1 MEFPSTWDPSNPNAV
16 REYNRCKRF
25 YKAGEEEKFT
35 KIFEPSKFF
44 NIFCLIAILYTV
56 VSIIFTIAKR
66 DAYKKTK
73 SSVSLSLTFLIGS
86 LINILTFYLRR
97 VKYADFPCFINPFF
111 LSIGLPLNLI
121 SSAGFIIL
129 YLRQCYTNGNI
140 YSKHENEDKYKVSSG
155 FQRFCMSITDRMIL
169 KFIMQYL
176 CASLFYVTVLSAF
189 SISYTMNPISYG
201 FCSTLIEQIPQYIII
216 FLFIAVFIPFASR
229 EINKFRGNFSFG
241 KTLIISM
248 VVAIICSICYILFS
262 SSKIYICSEISRYLP
277 PDFFGILIFVSFTI
291 LHITFPLIKSYRT
304 IKKVDDLEINIKG
317 LLEVFDNEILYKDFF
332 EYAVKKRSVEYAI
345 FHVEYL
351 EFKNLFKSNNTFIEE
366 ITSEPLLNPG
376 EDPVNFKDKK
386 FLQIMSAVYNKAN
399 DIYDKYFRSDSDL
412 ELNLPEKLIRTV
424 TNNLYDFNINYNR
437 YVVNG
442 TEGNEID
449 FKLINCENIYDEVH
463 KEAIDSLFL
472 NVYSSFAK
480 DKKKMFGYEV
490 KTGSK
495 NIVKTNQMASYSS
508 RQV

>member
-1 MEFPSTWDPSNPNAV
+1 MEFPSTWDISNPNAQK
-16 REYNRCKRF
+16 EYLKCKRF
-25 YKAGEEEKFT
+25 YKAGDEEKFA

-44 NIFCLIAILYTV
+44 NAFCLVAIFYTV
-56 VSIIFTIAKR
+56 LSIIFTIIKS
-66 DAYKKTK
+66 DNYKKTK
-73 SSVSLSLTFLIGS
+73 SSVTLSITFLIGS
-86 LINILTFYLRR
+86 LINILTFYIQR
-97 VKYADFPCFINPFF
+97 VNFSDFPCFVKPFF
-111 LSIGLPLNLI
+111 LSIGFPLNLI
-121 SSAGFIIL
+121 SSAGFIVL
-129 YLRQCYTNGNI
+129 YLKQCYANGNI

-155 FQRFCMSITDRMIL
+155 FQRFCMSITERTIL
-169 KFIMQYL
+169 KFILQYL
-176 CASLFYVTVLSAF
+176 CASLFYVNVMSSF
-189 SISYTMNPISYG
+189 NISYTMSPISYG
-201 FCSTLIEQIPQYIII
+201 FCTSYYEQIPQFIII
-216 FLFIAVFIPFASR
+216 FLFIVVFIPFASH

-248 VVAIICSICYILFS
+248 VIAIICSSCYVLFS
-262 SSKIYICSEISRYLP
+262 SSSIYSCSEVSRHFP
-277 PDFFGILIFVSFTI
+277 PDFFAILIFVCFTI
-291 LHITFPLIKSYRT
+291 FNVTIPLIKSYRT

-332 EYAVKKRSVEYAI
+332 EYAVKKRSVEYAL

-351 EFKNLFKSNNTFIEE
+351 EFTNLFRSNNTFIEE

-376 EDPVNFKDKK
+376 AEPMNFKDKK
-386 FLQIMSAVYNKAN
+386 FLQIMNAVYNKAN
-399 DIYDKYFRSDSDL
+399 DIYNKYFRSDSEL

-424 TNNLYDFNINYNR
+424 TSNLYDFNINYNR

-449 FKLINCENIYDEVH
+449 FKLINCEHIYDEVH

-472 NVYSSFAK
+472 NVYSTFAK

-490 KTGSK
+490 KTRSK
-495 NIVKTNQMASYSS
+495 SIVKSNPISTSS